1 MLENLFSNRF
11 VVSSLIFILYLIVS
25 NILKKTIDKLFLGIK
40 KRVSEERMLAK
51 TKTLRGFL
59 KNIVDFILLFV
70 AVLMILSQFNIN
82 ITPILTG
89 AGVLGLAI
97 SFGSQTLIKDLI
109 SGFFILIEDQ
119 FNVGDYVKIGNFEG
133 EVYKLTMRLTVLKDK
148 DGNLVYIPNSQ
159 IVNVVRIKKNR
170 KNLS

>member
-11 VVSSLIFILYLIVS
+11 VVSSLIFILYLIIS
-25 NILKKTIDKLFLGIK
+25 NIFKKTIDKLFLGIK

-133 EVYKLTMRLTVLKDK
+133 EVYKLTIRLTVLKDK
-148 DGNLVYIPNSQ
+148 EGNLIYIPNSQ
-159 IVNVVRIKKNR
+159 IVNVVRIKKS
-170 KNLS
+170 KK

>member
-11 VVSSLIFILYLIVS
+11 VVSSLIFILYLIIS

-59 KNIVDFILLFV
+59 KNIVDFVLLFV

-133 EVYKLTMRLTVLKDK
+133 EVYKLTIRLTVLKDK
-148 DGNLVYIPNSQ
+148 EGNLIYIPNSQ
-159 IVNVVRIKKNR
+159 IVNVVRIKKS
-170 KNLS
+170 KK